1 MRYEGEATITKPAG
15 YKARSEEE
23 GCQKSYLYFI
33 AIWSTFCIVRQKNNS
48 FSVDLLKWSDQ
59 LKYQAND
66 TLCFS
71 CCINKQVLAGLFLMP
86 VIDMTLHLFHPSY
99 DLLSGIVLLVLEITS
114 HFVLV
119 LRIKKKKI
127 KSLAR
132 AEGAQK
138 FNGEWR
144 LVPLILWSQ

>member
-1 MRYEGEATITKPAG
+1 M
-15 YKARSEEE
+15 
-23 GCQKSYLYFI
+23 
-33 AIWSTFCIVRQKNNS
+33 
-48 FSVDLLKWSDQ
+48 
-59 LKYQAND
+59 
-66 TLCFS
+66 
-71 CCINKQVLAGLFLMP
+71 LAGLFLMP

-119 LRIKKKKI
+119 LRIKKKIKI

-138 FNGEWR
+138 FNGERR